1 MVLFRALNNVDDNVI
16 ALMLSAGQVTD
27 EEYAGFWRMEDKIGL
42 PLEQIHI
49 SGDIAKSLQGS
60 MARFFRRLAL
70 DKPVVRSN
78 YFLQALGEEGQRDG
92 VDPEELAWGTTSNG
106 PEDEF
111 GGHAHQGDSDKRD
124 VPVER
129 VLMRT
134 ERQTLRRLGV
144 SGAVAFTIRT
154 IHGAGGG
161 AGGGGSP
168 AARPAQWARG
178 LPEVQH
184 YKGGA
189 WEQVADRIQQ
199 ESKQMQAVMGVI
211 GWRRSLT

>member
-1 MVLFRALNNVDDNVI
+1 
-16 ALMLSAGQVTD
+16 
-27 EEYAGFWRMEDKIGL
+27 
-42 PLEQIHI
+42 
-49 SGDIAKSLQGS
+49 

-78 YFLQALGEEGQRDG
+78 YFLQALPEVEKRGG

-111 GGHAHQGDSDKRD
+111 GGHAHQGESDKRD

-144 SGAVAFTIRT
+144 SGAVVFTIRT
-154 IHGAGGG
+154 YSEAVEGLGED
-161 AGGGGSP
+161 
-168 AARPAQWARG
+168 AARRLGSAMGSWP
-178 LPEVQH
+178 PEVQH

-189 WEQVADRIQQ
+189 WEQVTDRI
-199 ESKQMQAVMGVI
+199 KQGTNRCKQ
-211 GWRRSLT
+211 